1 MQRRYRLGAGRRR
14 AAEDPGQLRRVG
26 VGVLLAAAGRRE
38 DGARAARRAQGRR
51 LPPGPDPGAGGD
63 HRPLR
68 AVHARRLPRRRGRRR
83 EDACRC
89 RVLRRIICSGEE
101 LPADVAARCLQTLP
115 AELHNLYGPT
125 EAAIDVSA
133 WQCTPDA
140 LAGLARVP
148 IGGPIQN
155 LRLHVLDPRLRA
167 GAGRRAGGAVPR
179 RRRAGARISAPPR
192 ADRRAVRARPVRAAG
207 IAALP
212 DRGPGAVAAGR
223 HRRVPGPDRRPGEDQ
238 GPADR
243 ARRDRGGAARAAR
256 RRGRRRRGARGRPG
270 RPAHRR
276 LRRRRRRA
284 RPHCARRSS
293 DGCPTTWSP
302 RPSRPWTRF
311 RCCPTASSTG
321 ARCRPRSAA
330 ATRPRSTPRRSPVR
344 RRRSRRSGPRCC
356 TSSGSA
362 LTTTSSTSAATRC
375 WPRR

>member
-1 MQRRYRLGAGRRR
+1 MLGVFLAEEG
-14 AAEDPGQLRRVG
+14 AAED
-26 VGVLLAAAGRRE
+26 A
-38 DGARAARRAQGRR
+38 D
-51 LPPGPDPGAGGD
+51 
-63 HRPLR
+63 
-68 AVHARRLPRRRGRRR
+68 
-83 EDACRC
+83 RC

-155 LRLHVLDPRLRA
+155 LRLHVLDPQMRA
-167 GAGRRAGGAVPR
+167 GAGRGAGGAVPR

-192 ADRRAVRARPVRAAG
+192 ADRGAVRARPVRAAG

-243 ARRDRGGAARAAR
+243 ARRDRGGAARTAR
-256 RRGRRRRGARGRPG
+256 RGGRRRRGARGRPG
-270 RPAHRR
+270 RPADRR
-276 LRRRRRRA
+276 LRRRRRRPGRAAHGAQAAAA
-284 RPHCARRSS
+284 RLHGPLGVH
-293 DGCPTTWSP
+293 
-302 RPSRPWTRF
+302 RPGR
-311 RCCPTASSTG
+311 A
-321 ARCRPRSAA
+321 SAA
-330 ATRPRSTPRRSPVR
+330 AQRQARPARAAGPAARPRRDRAVHRAAARFGGDGRGGLGRGAAGRADRR
-344 RRRSRRSGPRCC
+344 
-356 TSSGSA
+356 
-362 LTTTSSTSAATRC
+362 
-375 WPRR
+375 